1 MTKVFKYIGISI
13 IVFTGITGG
22 FIHNMEYIPDKA
34 KILVIEEY
42 KIWIPDTEWANQI
55 FREQSKENLNAKR
68 AYENRIE
75 ATYSQVKIGK
85 YKGFDLPETWKE
97 NEGKARIVWGK
108 DESLLRSWILP
119 KKKKWNEDGTWNW

>member
-1 MTKVFKYIGISI
+1 MTKLLNYIGIAI
-13 IVFTGITGG
+13 IVFIGITGG
-22 FIHNMEYIPDKA
+22 FIHNMEYIPDNA

-42 KIWIPDTEWANQI
+42 KIWIPDVEWANQI
-55 FREQSKENLNAKR
+55 FREQSNENLNAKR

-75 ATYSQVKIGK
+75 TTYSQVKSGK

-119 KKKKWNEDGTWNW
+119 KKKRWNEDGTWNW